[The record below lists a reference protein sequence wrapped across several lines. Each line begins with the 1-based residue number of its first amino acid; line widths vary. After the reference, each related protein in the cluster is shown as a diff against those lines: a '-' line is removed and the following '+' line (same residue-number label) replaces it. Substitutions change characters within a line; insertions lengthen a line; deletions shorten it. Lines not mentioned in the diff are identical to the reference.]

1 MRLLLSCVM
10 VLALAFPAMAAQ
22 GGFQGP
28 GQAPGGFQGPTSGVQ
43 ADTVAKALKAWDDA
57 PVMLTGHIV
66 ERVAGSDDK
75 YNFRDATGTIVV
87 EIDHEVFAGRTV
99 TPADRVRLSGKL
111 DKEMMDPTKVDVK
124 VLEILK
130 ESDRRAVR
138 YRRAARQRSR
148 DANFF
153 CAASAGRRPVSAPA
167 GYRCGGFRGPRCLAD
182 ADPCGRRAQCLG

>member
-1 MRLLLSCVM
+1 MLSPPWLLRAASRARDRL
-10 VLALAFPAMAAQ
+10 
-22 GGFQGP
+22 
-28 GQAPGGFQGPTSGVQ
+28 GGFQGPTSGVQ

-130 ESDRRAVR
+130 
-138 YRRAARQRSR
+138 
-148 DANFF
+148 
-153 CAASAGRRPVSAPA
+153 
-167 GYRCGGFRGPRCLAD
+167 
-182 ADPCGRRAQCLG
+182 

>member
-22 GGFQGP
+22 
-28 GQAPGGFQGPTSGVQ
+28 GGFQGPTSGVQ

-130 ESDRRAVR
+130 
-138 YRRAARQRSR
+138 
-148 DANFF
+148 
-153 CAASAGRRPVSAPA
+153 
-167 GYRCGGFRGPRCLAD
+167 
-182 ADPCGRRAQCLG
+182 

>member
-28 GQAPGGFQGPTSGVQ
+28 GQAPGGFQGPTSV
-43 ADTVAKALKAWDDA
+43 VKALKAWDDA

-130 ESDRRAVR
+130 
-138 YRRAARQRSR
+138 
-148 DANFF
+148 
-153 CAASAGRRPVSAPA
+153 
-167 GYRCGGFRGPRCLAD
+167 
-182 ADPCGRRAQCLG
+182 

>member
-43 ADTVAKALKAWDDA
+43 ADTWDDA

-130 ESDRRAVR
+130 
-138 YRRAARQRSR
+138 
-148 DANFF
+148 
-153 CAASAGRRPVSAPA
+153 
-167 GYRCGGFRGPRCLAD
+167 
-182 ADPCGRRAQCLG
+182 

>member
-1 MRLLLSCVM
+1 MLSPPW
-10 VLALAFPAMAAQ
+10 LPRAA
-22 GGFQGP
+22 
-28 GQAPGGFQGPTSGVQ
+28 SS
-43 ADTVAKALKAWDDA
+43 
-57 PVMLTGHIV
+57 HIV

-130 ESDRRAVR
+130 
-138 YRRAARQRSR
+138 
-148 DANFF
+148 
-153 CAASAGRRPVSAPA
+153 
-167 GYRCGGFRGPRCLAD
+167 
-182 ADPCGRRAQCLG
+182 

>member
-1 MRLLLSCVM
+1 MQLNNLFVADSQFLNTFGSYCPRVFDTYGTYTRNDDFRFESENHSR
-10 VLALAFPAMAAQ
+10 
-22 GGFQGP
+22 FQFLFHTGSKYR
-28 GQAPGGFQGPTSGVQ
+28 GLVDFQ

-130 ESDRRAVR
+130 
-138 YRRAARQRSR
+138 
-148 DANFF
+148 
-153 CAASAGRRPVSAPA
+153 
-167 GYRCGGFRGPRCLAD
+167 
-182 ADPCGRRAQCLG
+182 

>member
-1 MRLLLSCVM
+1 MQRKTI
-10 VLALAFPAMAAQ
+10 LALALASLLTFPCAATAAN
-22 GGFQGP
+22 GGFNGPQGM
-28 GQAPGGFQGPTSGVQ
+28 GGFQGPTAAAD

-124 VLEILK
+124 ILEILK
-130 ESDRRAVR
+130 
-138 YRRAARQRSR
+138 
-148 DANFF
+148 
-153 CAASAGRRPVSAPA
+153 
-167 GYRCGGFRGPRCLAD
+167 
-182 ADPCGRRAQCLG
+182 

>member
-1 MRLLLSCVM
+1 MKILLSSLL
-10 VLALAFPAMAAQ
+10 VLALAVPAFAQ
-22 GGFQGP
+22 PGFQGP
-28 GQAPGGFQGPTSGVQ
+28 GAGQGGGFQGPTAGIQ

-124 VLEILK
+124 ILEILK
-130 ESDRRAVR
+130 
-138 YRRAARQRSR
+138 
-148 DANFF
+148 
-153 CAASAGRRPVSAPA
+153 
-167 GYRCGGFRGPRCLAD
+167 
-182 ADPCGRRAQCLG
+182 

>member
-1 MRLLLSCVM
+1 MHGAGVFLACADTLLTAAGAVWRCGQGPVRRGRDVAVPPPATPMRLLLSCVM
-10 VLALAFPAMAAQ
+10 VLALAVPAMAAQ

-124 VLEILK
+124 VLENLK
-130 ESDRRAVR
+130 
-138 YRRAARQRSR
+138 
-148 DANFF
+148 
-153 CAASAGRRPVSAPA
+153 
-167 GYRCGGFRGPRCLAD
+167 
-182 ADPCGRRAQCLG
+182 

>member
-1 MRLLLSCVM
+1 MRLLLSYVM

-130 ESDRRAVR
+130 
-138 YRRAARQRSR
+138 
-148 DANFF
+148 
-153 CAASAGRRPVSAPA
+153 
-167 GYRCGGFRGPRCLAD
+167 
-182 ADPCGRRAQCLG
+182 

>member
-1 MRLLLSCVM
+1 MHGAGVFLACADTLLTAAGAVWSCGQGPVRRGRDVAVPPPATVTDGGHAARRRYPLRLLLSCVM

-130 ESDRRAVR
+130 
-138 YRRAARQRSR
+138 
-148 DANFF
+148 
-153 CAASAGRRPVSAPA
+153 
-167 GYRCGGFRGPRCLAD
+167 
-182 ADPCGRRAQCLG
+182 